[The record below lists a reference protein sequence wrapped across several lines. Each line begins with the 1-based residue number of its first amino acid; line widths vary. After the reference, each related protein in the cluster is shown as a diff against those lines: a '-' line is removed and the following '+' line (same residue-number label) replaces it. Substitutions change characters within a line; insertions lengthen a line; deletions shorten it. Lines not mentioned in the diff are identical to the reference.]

1 MDDAIAFFESL
12 LQESTWKRVGYVIA
26 GFILILT
33 ALMSFQPVRVIT
45 SKGLG
50 FL

>member
-26 GFILILT
+26 GTILIMV
-33 ALMSFQPVRVIT
+33 ALMSFQPVREVT
-45 SKGLG
+45 SRGLR